1 MRSINRGYIVPR
13 KTIKR
18 IVKNSQLLTSMPD
31 SLLTAAKEFDFSNE
45 DPFEAK
51 RPNEKSSTMAKNRR
65 INKPLPGSEAKVWTE
80 FKMPD
85 LTKNVPTKLK
95 ENVKIER
102 SIVQD

>member
-1 MRSINRGYIVPR
+1 
-13 KTIKR
+13 
-18 IVKNSQLLTSMPD
+18 MPD